1 MGAAANMA
9 RDEALMDSP
18 VLTLRLYS
26 WAEPTL
32 SLGKFQPDEFPG
44 VPTVRRPSGGRALWH
59 TPDDITY
66 CVVLPDSGAMPLR
79 EAFCHVTRALKAALH
94 ALGLTE
100 VESCATDAIPSSR
113 SNPSCMAVLRE
124 GELSAR
130 GRKLAGSAQVRRR
143 DVTLQ
148 HGSIPRRLDR
158 AMLTRLWGGC
168 EGMIDLETL
177 GMGHLDPFDLAR
189 EIGRFWGVEW
199 EEGSE
204 NP

>member
-9 RDEALMDSP
+9 RDEQLMDSS

-32 SLGKFQPDEFPG
+32 SLGRFQKDEFPG
-44 VPTVRRPSGGRALWH
+44 IPTVRRPSGGRALWH
-59 TPDDITY
+59 GDEITY
-66 CVVLPDSGAMPLR
+66 AVVMPGSGSIPLR
-79 EAFCHVTRALKAALH
+79 QAFCHVTRGLKVALH

-100 VESCATDAIPSSR
+100 IESCAVDAIPSSR
-113 SNPSCMAVLRE
+113 NNPSCMAVLRE

-130 GRKLAGSAQVRRR
+130 GKKLAGSAQVRRR

-158 AMLTRLWGGC
+158 AMLERLWGTSDDV
-168 EGMIDLETL
+168 IDLQAL
-177 GMGHLDPFDLAR
+177 GWAELQPRDLAR
-189 EIGRFWGVEW
+189 ELGRFWGVEW
-199 EEGSE
+199 EEGPQ